1 MIRSMTGYGTAETID
16 TNWTIRVEVRSVNHS
31 DLKVSPRLPE
41 ALRLKESDLVSV
53 VKDKIGRGQ
62 VYVTVSCDVADAA
75 AEMMV
80 DKEKLRGYLDAVKK
94 VVGGESIPLQA
105 EAGSLLDLPDILA
118 SKSVPS
124 CFREEIWPEVVEAT
138 ELAMD
143 DLIEMREAEG
153 ANLAAQL
160 RTVASDLAEKNENVA
175 SRLDE
180 CLAAYQNR
188 LTQRVNKLIQ
198 ASDLEASPDKEALA
212 KELAMIAEKSDISEE
227 ITRMRS
233 HVDQFISVIDSEK
246 ASVGKK
252 LEFIV
257 QEMLRE
263 ANTMSAKLPSS
274 DMVELAV
281 DIKSDVQ
288 KLREQVRNIE

>member
-1 MIRSMTGYGTAETID
+1 MIRSMTGYGTAETINKD
-16 TNWTIRVEVRSVNHS
+16 WTIRVEVRSVNHS

-41 ALRLKESDLVSV
+41 ALRLKENDLTGII
-53 VKDKIGRGQ
+53 KDKIGRGQ
-62 VYVTVSCDVADAA
+62 IYLTVSCDVADAA

-80 DKEKLRGYLDAVKK
+80 HKEKLRGYLEAVKK
-94 VVGGESIPLQA
+94 VVGGESVPLQA
-105 EAGSLLDLPDILA
+105 EAGSLLNLPDVIA
-118 SKSVPS
+118 SQSIPTS
-124 CFREEIWPEVVEAT
+124 FREEIWPEVLEAT

-143 DLIEMREAEG
+143 DLIRMREEEG
-153 ANLAAQL
+153 ANLCSQLNNVAGELAQKTDEVAERL
-160 RTVASDLAEKNENVA
+160 DDCLNAYQDRLTERVHDLMEASDLNTK
-175 SRLDE
+175 
-180 CLAAYQNR
+180 
-188 LTQRVNKLIQ
+188 
-198 ASDLEASPDKEALA
+198 PDTETLA
-212 KELAMIAEKSDISEE
+212 KELAVIAEKSDISEE

-233 HVDQFISVIDSEK
+233 HVKQFLEVIDNNK

-274 DMVELAV
+274 GMVQLAV